1 MNRDTIDGENID
13 KIRYLG
19 NFLLF
24 MMQSCIMIK
33 VYKNEIS

>member
-13 KIRYLG
+13 KISYLG
-19 NFLLF
+19 NFLLL